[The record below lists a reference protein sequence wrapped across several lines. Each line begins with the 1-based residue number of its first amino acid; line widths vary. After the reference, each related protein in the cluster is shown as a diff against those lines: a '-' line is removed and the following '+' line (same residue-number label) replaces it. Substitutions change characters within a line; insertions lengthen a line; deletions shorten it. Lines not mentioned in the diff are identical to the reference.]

1 MDGWEEEG
9 GERGRIQAGMITLL
23 IADATQV
30 PFLSGMLD
38 MGEIRTV
45 FSAQVKS
52 TRKDGIQ
59 IGKERDLESTIRDS
73 KLVPYSNQCRV
84 HPVPRRHVILARP
97 ASPLP
102 GLSSCSLSLLGGNSS
117 SAMGRAHS
125 H

>member
-9 GERGRIQAGMITLL
+9 GERGRIQAGMISLL

-38 MGEIRTV
+38 LGEIRTV

-73 KLVPYSNQCRV
+73 KLVPCSTSAVYNQFRG
-84 HPVPRRHVILARP
+84 AT
-97 ASPLP
+97 
-102 GLSSCSLSLLGGNSS
+102 
-117 SAMGRAHS
+117 
-125 H
+125 